1 MNQYPAY
8 NGKKKMENLPH
19 FVQYTQTFHPFW
31 PLEDDATTINN
42 PAVSAHPCFLGCL
55 SPSNAQCSFHLSLPL
70 ISLRLQM
77 DGLTSMSDVHNLL
90 TINPLVTLHQ
100 NAHAIYS
107 ELSNGCLVLDGIFE
121 FLLLR
126 ILRKRG
132 LGFSLGSI
140 VARHW

>member
-77 DGLTSMSDVHNLL
+77 GSLTSTSNVHDLL
-90 TINPLVTLHQ
+90 MINPLVTLCQ
-100 NAHAIYS
+100 NMHMIYS
-107 ELSNGCLVLDGIFE
+107 ESSNGHLILDSIFK
-121 FLLLR
+121 LPLLR
-126 ILRKRG
+126 ILRKRE

-140 VARHW
+140 VVRHW